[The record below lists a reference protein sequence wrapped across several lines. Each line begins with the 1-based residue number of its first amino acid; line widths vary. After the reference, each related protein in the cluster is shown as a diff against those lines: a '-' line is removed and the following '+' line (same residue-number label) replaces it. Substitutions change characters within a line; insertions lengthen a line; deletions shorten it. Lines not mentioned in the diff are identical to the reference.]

1 MLNKSFKS
9 IKFNSENITISKKL
23 DEETRELNKK
33 VRDLKQLS
41 NYLNYTSPPKKDG
54 EMQFYDHS

>member
-9 IKFNSENITISKKL
+9 IKFNPENITISKKL

-41 NYLNYTSPPKKDG
+41 NYL
-54 EMQFYDHS
+54 